1 MQAADACRAAAVVQD
16 EGTKAAMERLQKV
29 DDALKGVVAPL
40 AALLDD
46 FSEDN
51 GTDPNRTTPRES
63 DWPWAWDTRTSDA
76 PIGAL
81 HALADALGPL
91 CRAASTR
98 SDACSL
104 ETSFRREARRA
115 TLAVECVGQQHTIG
129 IIPEESQD
137 QKQATSSMKRAS
149 DLIRVCWD
157 AKSAEETLGPTND
170 ALARGSNC
178 WAFLPSTR
186 VPEPHASWLRR
197 ARDAAREVVEDRDD
211 SRKRKRRDES
221 PEKGPRPYRPPGAAA
236 RAALAGDQGVMLL
249 RTVPAPIQKCF
260 AEGLGK
266 GALARAAQVVNLTG
280 EENDRAHP
288 LLRGEK
294 GVVATRGIEAG
305 CALPYAGVIATDYE
319 IAVLLRRAPRA
330 AARWLMY
337 RYEFAQTGLSV
348 LPYLGVQNVFICVEI
363 NVGRPTFP

>member
-1 MQAADACRAAAVVQD
+1 
-16 EGTKAAMERLQKV
+16 
-29 DDALKGVVAPL
+29 
-40 AALLDD
+40 
-46 FSEDN
+46 
-51 GTDPNRTTPRES
+51 
-63 DWPWAWDTRTSDA
+63 
-76 PIGAL
+76 
-81 HALADALGPL
+81 
-91 CRAASTR
+91 
-98 SDACSL
+98 
-104 ETSFRREARRA
+104 
-115 TLAVECVGQQHTIG
+115 
-129 IIPEESQD
+129 
-137 QKQATSSMKRAS
+137 MKRAS
-149 DLIRVCWD
+149 DLVRVCWD

-266 GALARAAQVVNLTG
+266 GPLARAAQVVNLTG

-348 LPYLGVQNVFICVEI
+348 LPYLGVQNVLNRAEI
-363 NVGRPTFP
+363 NVRRPWPV

>member
-1 MQAADACRAAAVVQD
+1 
-16 EGTKAAMERLQKV
+16 
-29 DDALKGVVAPL
+29 
-40 AALLDD
+40 
-46 FSEDN
+46 
-51 GTDPNRTTPRES
+51 
-63 DWPWAWDTRTSDA
+63 
-76 PIGAL
+76 
-81 HALADALGPL
+81 
-91 CRAASTR
+91 
-98 SDACSL
+98 
-104 ETSFRREARRA
+104 
-115 TLAVECVGQQHTIG
+115 
-129 IIPEESQD
+129 
-137 QKQATSSMKRAS
+137 MKRAS
-149 DLIRVCWD
+149 DLVRVCWD

-348 LPYLGVQNVFICVEI
+348 LPYLGVQNVLNRAEI
-363 NVGRPTFP
+363 NHAVDAASRALSPLWRLIDGAKPHAPRRRRDVTQDSHRSRRRPSSTARAGPTRAKP

>member
-1 MQAADACRAAAVVQD
+1 
-16 EGTKAAMERLQKV
+16 
-29 DDALKGVVAPL
+29 
-40 AALLDD
+40 
-46 FSEDN
+46 
-51 GTDPNRTTPRES
+51 
-63 DWPWAWDTRTSDA
+63 
-76 PIGAL
+76 
-81 HALADALGPL
+81 
-91 CRAASTR
+91 
-98 SDACSL
+98 
-104 ETSFRREARRA
+104 
-115 TLAVECVGQQHTIG
+115 
-129 IIPEESQD
+129 
-137 QKQATSSMKRAS
+137 MKRAS
-149 DLIRVCWD
+149 DLVRVCWD

-211 SRKRKRRDES
+211 SRKRKRRDDS

-337 RYEFAQTGLSV
+337 RYEFAKLDYLSA
-348 LPYLGVQNVFICVEI
+348 LLGCKVWNCAEI
-363 NVGRPTFP
+363 NSAPTFPRTGLLDGAKRTPHAVDCAHDDSHGLAGALHQLRQGPTRGSARQIAQGSANQPRTPKAKSERPREGHAGW